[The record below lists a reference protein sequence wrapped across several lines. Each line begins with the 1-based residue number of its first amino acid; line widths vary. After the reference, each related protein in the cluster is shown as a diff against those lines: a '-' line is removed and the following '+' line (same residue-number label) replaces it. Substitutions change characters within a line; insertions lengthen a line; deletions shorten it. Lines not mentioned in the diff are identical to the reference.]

1 MKAYKQQFLE
11 YWSQRSPRE
20 QRLLAAMTAV
30 LGATLLY
37 LAVWEP
43 ASSSLQ
49 RNRTSVARL
58 QAELGAVSTL
68 ADEAAKLKRQPAQ
81 TPLPAKE
88 LIPLL
93 QQTAKSQGLSV
104 AGLQFNADG
113 DSGVLMEGVVGFD
126 DWVRFVGIL
135 AAQQQV
141 RVVNVKAEAQPVP
154 GQVKIKALLAHAG
167 AAA

>member
-20 QRLLAAMTAV
+20 QRLLAAMAAV

-58 QAELGAVSTL
+58 QAELGAVNAL

-81 TPLPAKE
+81 SPLPAKE

-113 DSGVLMEGVVGFD
+113 DSGVAMEGVVGFD